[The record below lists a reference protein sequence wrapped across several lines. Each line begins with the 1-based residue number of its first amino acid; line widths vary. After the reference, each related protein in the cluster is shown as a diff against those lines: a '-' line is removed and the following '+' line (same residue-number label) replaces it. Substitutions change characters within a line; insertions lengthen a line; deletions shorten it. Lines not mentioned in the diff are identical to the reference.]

1 MELDAEVEKVLHE
14 IRQNLRAEIDAQTAR
29 AVAPNLQAL
38 SQLES
43 HLSVTERTWNR
54 LPPLISNRLGWKA
67 QVELWCKRQ
76 LKRATHWYVWEQ
88 VNFNAA
94 TNDALR
100 TVMTALANQE
110 KEQATLRAELEEL
123 RANIQGL
130 KTKNAEREPLQQT
143 PQPGSPTHSGVRDRK

>member
-14 IRQNLRAEIDAQTAR
+14 IQQNLRAEIDARTER

-43 HLSVTERTWNR
+43 HLSVTERTWSR
-54 LPPLISNRLGWKA
+54 LPPLMSNRRGWKA
-67 QVELWCKRQ
+67 KVEIWLKRQ
-76 LKRATHWYVWEQ
+76 LKRATRWYVWEQ

-100 TVMTALANQE
+100 TIMTALANQE
-110 KEQATLRAELEEL
+110 QEQATLRARLDELSAHIEGL
-123 RANIQGL
+123 RTND
-130 KTKNAEREPLQQT
+130 AERERSQQST
-143 PQPGSPTHSGVRDRK
+143 QPGSPTHLGIMG

>member
-1 MELDAEVEKVLHE
+1 MEFEAEVEKVLHE
-14 IRQNLRAEIDAQTAR
+14 IRQNLRAEIDARTER

-43 HLSVTERTWNR
+43 HLSVTKRTWSR
-54 LPPLISNRLGWKA
+54 LPPLMSNRQGWMA
-67 QVELWCKRQ
+67 RVEIWLKRQ
-76 LKRATHWYVWEQ
+76 IKRATHWYVWEQ

-110 KEQATLRAELEEL
+110 KEQATLRAQLDELS
-123 RANIQGL
+123 ANIRGL
-130 KTKNAEREPLQQT
+130 KTNNAERERLQQS
-143 PQPGSPTHSGVRDRK
+143 PQTGSPAHSDVRG